1 MQPVSAV
8 SEAVHL
14 HAEEPAAPSHS
25 DIVVHPSDQV
35 DTKQPVSQEA
45 VHIPSQPTE
54 PSESREAEANQDRF
68 DLEQLQIQWV
78 NERARREQ
86 EIEEERRTYRI
97 EIESLMA
104 DNQELKQQVIDLTDN
119 EKKLSEEIVKLDTL
133 LRDLSKKLEK
143 TTKAQRRAEE
153 MSQQKEIEVTAKIA
167 ELDALKIQMEEEL
180 KEALQS
186 KDAYSSNQ
194 RKALEDARA
203 SLSARDEELKSL
215 QSQFTTLVEEYER
228 TQEQLKSSEEM
239 QVKAVRAVQEE
250 LANLDRYLSEE
261 RTAHEMTKRNAQER
275 ERVLEQ
281 NQTEISRALATV
293 QRQLDERTTALH
305 RAELERETLES
316 ERHQLEQQLKSFEQ
330 NVDSDKSTA
339 LRFKTELKAVLEEN
353 SRIKHE
359 LEAER
364 STFNERL
371 AEAQYQL
378 RQTEEQLRGMSSRS
392 VVEEEL
398 QGRVRALT
406 EHMNQKQRQIETLM
420 SERAALQV
428 EIENQR
434 RLAEGRQHGNR
445 PNGANVWSLDV
456 EKGAREHGN
465 ARMRS
470 IATARVF
477 RQLPAEASKAVTMLD
492 DFSLSTGAFLGQNPL
507 VRLFV
512 MFYVLLLQIWVF
524 YLLMHATPELKA
536 PDNPNRPPGM

>member
-1 MQPVSAV
+1 MQPVSV
-8 SEAVHL
+8 LSEPIL
-14 HAEEPAAPSHS
+14 HVEAPPAAADYSES
-25 DIVVHPSDQV
+25 IVGSSQV
-35 DTKQPVSQEA
+35 DTNQQPVPQEA
-45 VHIPSQPTE
+45 VHVQNQPA
-54 PSESREAEANQDRF
+54 ESLKPREVESNQDRV

-78 NERARREQ
+78 NKRARREL
-86 EIEEERRTYRI
+86 EMEEERRTYRI

-133 LRDLSKKLEK
+133 LRDLNKKLEK
-143 TTKAQRRAEE
+143 STKAQRRAEE
-153 MSQQKEIEVTAKIA
+153 MSQQKEIEVAAKIA

-203 SLSARDEELKSL
+203 SLASRDEELKSL
-215 QSQFTTLVEEYER
+215 QNQFTTLIEEYER

-261 RTAHEMTKRNAQER
+261 RSAHEMTKRNAQER

-293 QRQLDERTTALH
+293 QRQLDERTAALH
-305 RAELERETLES
+305 RAELERETLET

-330 NVDSDKSTA
+330 NVDADKSAA

-378 RQTEEQLRGMSSRS
+378 RQAEEQLRGMSTRS
-392 VVEEEL
+392 AVEEEL

-406 EHMNQKQRQIETLM
+406 DHFNQKQRQIETLM

-434 RLAEGRQHGNR
+434 RLAESRQHGNR

-507 VRLFV
+507 IRLFV
-512 MFYVLLLQIWVF
+512 MFYVLVLQIWVF
-524 YLLMHATPELKA
+524 YLLMHATPELKP